1 MIILGIE
8 TSCDETSAALIEKTA
23 DNTLHVLANTLS
35 SSLSLHAQTGGIIPE
50 VAAREQVKYMLPVL
64 EDVCQK
70 AFGCSLHE
78 AESRIDAI
86 AVTYG
91 PGLIGSLLVGVE
103 TARTLAAVWD
113 KPIIP
118 INHMLGHIYA
128 NWFPS
133 TRQPNATLPELPALA
148 LIVSGG
154 HTDLLYLRNHGEYT
168 LLGGTRDD
176 AAGEAFDKI
185 GRLLG
190 MSYPAGPE
198 IERRAKVAGDKRIL
212 LPTPLKY
219 SDDFDFSFSGL
230 KTAALR
236 EVQKQETLTEEFVN
250 TMCASVLESIVD
262 VLVYKVMKAAK
273 DREVTSFVLGGGVA
287 ANQTLCDAFKSACE
301 KEGIT
306 FYVPDR
312 SMCTDNGAM
321 IAAAAVYLGKPTTFD
336 QVFVDPQ
343 LYFPE

>member
-8 TSCDETSAALIEKTA
+8 TSCDETSASIVEKHGDGSLT
-23 DNTLHVLANTLS
+23 VLANTLS
-35 SSLSLHAQTGGIIPE
+35 SSLTLHAQTGGIIPE
-50 VAAREQVKYMLPVL
+50 IAAREQVKYMLPVL
-64 EDVCQK
+64 EDVYQK
-70 AFGCSLHE
+70 AFGCPLASAKEHT
-78 AESRIDAI
+78 DAI

-133 TRQPNATLPELPALA
+133 SRQPNATLPELPALA

-154 HTDLLYLRNHGEYT
+154 HTDLLSLQIHGDYT

-190 MSYPAGPE
+190 MNYPAGPE
-198 IERRAKVAGDKRIL
+198 IERRAKLAGEKRIA
-212 LPTPLKY
+212 LPTPMKY

-236 EVQKQETLTEEFVN
+236 EVQKQNDMTEEFIN
-250 TMCASVLESIVD
+250 SMCVSVLESIVD
-262 VLVYKVMKAAK
+262 VLVYKVMKATQTRDVK
-273 DREVTSFVLGGGVA
+273 SFMLGGGVA
-287 ANQTLCDAFKSACE
+287 ANQTLCDAFKVACE

-312 SMCTDNGAM
+312 NMCTDNGAM
-321 IAAAAVYLGKPTTFD
+321 IAAAAAYLGKPTTFD
-336 QVFVDPQ
+336 QVTVDPQ
-343 LYFPE
+343 LYFD